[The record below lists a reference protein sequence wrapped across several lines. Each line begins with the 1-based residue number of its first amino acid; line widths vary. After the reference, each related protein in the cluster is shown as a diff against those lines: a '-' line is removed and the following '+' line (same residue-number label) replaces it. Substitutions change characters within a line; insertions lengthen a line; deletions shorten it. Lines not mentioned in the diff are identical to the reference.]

1 MRISSATIQHL
12 LNHPRGKL
20 FLSVILFVLGFIGA
34 ALLNSVSLHNLQPK
48 DLIGCLTVALSVC
61 GLGHFIFDALWGKSR
76 PHIYSWLIWTI
87 VNSIAWY
94 NQWTHNA
101 GPGAWSTLMMTVLSG
116 IIFGI
121 ALYQHFA
128 KQSEHQLTT
137 MDQWCLGGAIISI
150 VFLIIFKAGPI
161 SIIAATATDV
171 FAFAPTLKKVWRHPQ
186 SEPASNYTLNTI
198 RQSIVISAIGSYN
211 FVTVVFP
218 VTLIFF
224 NGLTVAT
231 ILLQRK
237 KVALATQTPALESD

>member
-1 MRISSATIQHL
+1 MRINSLTIQRL
-12 LNHPRGKL
+12 LAHPHGKL
-20 FLSVILFVLGFIGA
+20 ALSSILFFLGFIGA
-34 ALLNSVSLHNLQPK
+34 VFLNGTLLNSLHTK

-61 GLGHFIFDALWGKSR
+61 GLGHFIFDAIWGQSR
-76 PHIYSWLIWTI
+76 PHIYSWMIWTI

-101 GPGAWSTLMMTVLSG
+101 GPGAWSTLVMTVLSG

-121 ALYQHFA
+121 ALYQYFTA
-128 KQSEHQLTT
+128 QNEHQLTT
-137 MDQWCLGGAIISI
+137 IDQWCLGGAIVSI
-150 VFLIIFKAGPI
+150 VFLIVFKAGPI

-171 FAFAPTLKKVWRHPQ
+171 FAFAPTLKKVWHHPR

-198 RQSIVISAIGSYN
+198 RQSIVLSAIGSYN
-211 FVTVVFP
+211 FVTVIFP

-231 ILLQRK
+231 ILFRRK
-237 KVALATQTPALESD
+237 KDILSSQATALEAN